1 MDGTLFHFNNRS
13 VVVLQVDTASLD
25 NVALPPK
32 LGAIRCLGEWWIGS
46 LGISKCSLE
55 LSGREKLSV
64 FITFILRVMAAWIFP
79 RISNWNTS
87 KIHIYIYREN
97 PFMVGPTFLIIA
109 FLIRNPYRP
118 VFNCHR
124 YWVGGRSKLYIK
136 LLECSLNDTPVTCRL
151 KHMIIYDI
159 SSPSQSRFY
168 DDVRLKMKVA
178 KKRAVELSMDCETC
192 YSSKISNHLHTIQAT
207 D

>member
-1 MDGTLFHFNNRS
+1 MFLGIIGEGKTISFYN
-13 VVVLQVDTASLD
+13 VYPASHGCLD
-25 NVALPPK
+25 LPPDF
-32 LGAIRCLGEWWIGS
+32 
-46 LGISKCSLE
+46 E
-55 LSGREKLSV
+55 LKH
-64 FITFILRVMAAWIFP
+64 IK
-79 RISNWNTS
+79 NTY
-87 KIHIYIYREN
+87 IYIYREN